1 MNGRTLILL
10 VVAIVV
16 AVVTVIIVK
25 NHTGGSDGPKI
36 LVATS
41 DISAGS
47 FIHADKDITWVDW
60 PQASV
65 SSSDITPDTHHIE
78 EFNGAVARYP
88 IAAGSPI
95 TTTTVVRATEG
106 GFMSAVLSPGMRA
119 VSIAVSA
126 TTGNAGF
133 VFPGDKVD
141 LLLTHRIIGKDT
153 NDTTLASETFI
164 ENVRVLAIDQM
175 LDNPENKAMVAK
187 TITLEVSPKQAEMIN
202 VATSLGSISV
212 SLRSLAINKLATDTN
227 VATPGKSGDKTPAT
241 ATPTA
246 ATPAVTQPVQ
256 ATPVPEVQQSENS
269 NYSTDNDVSKLM
281 GDKGAVH
288 AKVSVYHGN
297 TAEQLDFHGNVSAQ
311 SESREGGK

>member
-10 VVAIVV
+10 VVAIVI

-25 NHTGGSDGPKI
+25 NHSGGGADGPKVLI
-36 LVATS
+36 ATN

-47 FIHADKDITWVDW
+47 FIHADKDIVWADW
-60 PQASV
+60 PQSSV
-65 SSSDITPDTHHIE
+65 SASDITPDSHHIE

-88 IAAGSPI
+88 ITAGSPI
-95 TTTTVVRATEG
+95 TTTSVVRATEG
-106 GFMSAVLSPGMRA
+106 GFMSAVLTPGLRA

-141 LLLTHRIIGKDT
+141 LLLTHKIISKDAT
-153 NDTTLASETFI
+153 DNVLASETFI

-212 SLRSLAINKLATDTN
+212 SLRSLSTTNKVAAEQPDKSGKPADPVPA
-227 VATPGKSGDKTPAT
+227 VATSTKSVPQAIAGD
-241 ATPTA
+241 
-246 ATPAVTQPVQ
+246 VQ
-256 ATPVPEVQQSENS
+256 APQINS

-288 AKVSVYHGN
+288 AKVSVFHGSTN
-297 TAEQLDFHGNVSAQ
+297 EQLDFH
-311 SESREGGK
+311 EGSK